1 MEQADVASRGAAGEV
16 FERLLALLNRLDD
29 AHIFYA
35 LGHTRR
41 DCVMVGI
48 SLPGWHW
55 EVEFMADGS
64 VEVERYESVAGVQS
78 DPKLLEAL
86 FADADLA

>member
-1 MEQADVASRGAAGEV
+1 
-16 FERLLALLNRLDD
+16 
-29 AHIFYA
+29 
-35 LGHTRR
+35 
-41 DCVMVGI
+41 
-48 SLPGWHW
+48 
-55 EVEFMADGS
+55 MADGS